1 MIQIGKYRFGF
12 APVSMVIV
20 FIVLSAGAVIAA
32 VRQARPELPMPLAQL
47 ILVNEMLALIV
58 TLIYGILTHLA
69 FTLIDRFRNDKKT
82 LK

>member
-32 VRQARPELPMPLAQL
+32 VRQARPEWPMPLSQL
-47 ILVNEMLALIV
+47 ILINETLALIV
-58 TLIYGILTHLA
+58 TLIYGILTHFA
-69 FTLIDRFRNDKKT
+69 FAIIDRFRNDKNTK
-82 LK
+82 K

>member
-1 MIQIGKYRFGF
+1 
-12 APVSMVIV
+12 MVIV

-58 TLIYGILTHLA
+58 TLIYGILTHLV
-69 FTLIDRFRNDKKT
+69 FTLIDRIRNDKKT